1 VWTEQLHVVDAE
13 VVSSYD
19 DGPMPGVPALTRRAV
34 GRGVAWYV
42 ATRVDAAGTAAL
54 VRRLCDDVGIAVHD
68 QPGVEVVRRTG
79 DAASYLFVL
88 NHTPTAAEVPAQGF
102 DLVAGAACAGSVKV
116 PAGGVAVVREEGR

>member
-1 VWTEQLHVVDAE
+1 
-13 VVSSYD
+13 
-19 DGPMPGVPALTRRAV
+19 V
-34 GRGVAWYV
+34 GRGAAWYV

-88 NHTPTAAEVPAQGF
+88 NHTPTSAEVPAQGF